1 MRNWILFAFITSF
14 FCSLPGWTEAATPG
28 WTEATLPG
36 RTQAATTDTLLAADL
51 KPLGR
56 TVLNSSHHLEL
67 ITSGAHF
74 GFSFNGTQCALYVTI
89 ADAGGHNYLQYELD
103 GVYQKRIRI
112 EGHSQEPVIITTGQA
127 GQHRVWI
134 YKATEAHTGALIIE
148 KIAAQGI
155 KSLAIPQL
163 PLIEFIGNSI
173 TCGAAADDSEVPCGT
188 GQYHDQH
195 NAYMA
200 YGPRVSRKLNVHF
213 ILASVSGIGI
223 YRTWNRDS
231 PSMPQ
236 VYANA
241 DFQTNGSLKWD
252 FKRYKPA
259 IVSIALGTNDMSKGD
274 GTPRAAFDTVRFV
287 KEYVKFVQLVKANYP
302 AAQIALLSSPMIK
315 GDSREI
321 LQRCLNRIK
330 KEIDARYPNDKR
342 IATFFF
348 QPMDPHGCGGHPN
361 VADHEIMAEEL
372 TPFFA
377 RLLKTP

>member
-1 MRNWILFAFITSF
+1 MRNRVLITIVASV
-14 FCSLPGWTEAATPG
+14 FCMLPGFAKCM
-28 WTEATLPG
+28 LPG
-36 RTQAATTDTLLAADL
+36 SAKTITRDTLFAADL

-56 TVLNSSHHLEL
+56 TVLNGNHHLEL

-74 GFSFNGTQCALYVTI
+74 GFSFEGTGCALYVTI

-112 EGHSQEPVIITTGQA
+112 EAGSKGPLVIKTNNA
-127 GQHRVWI
+127 GQHRIWI

-155 KSLAIPQL
+155 KSLAIPTL

-200 YGPRVSRKLNVHF
+200 YGPRVSRSLHANF

-223 YRTWNRDS
+223 YRTWNRDN

-236 VYANA
+236 VYGNT
-241 DFQTNGSLKWD
+241 DFQVNSLLKWD

-287 KEYVKFVQLVKANYP
+287 NDYVKFVQLVKSKYP
-302 AAQIALLSSPMIK
+302 RARIALLSSPMIK
-315 GDSREI
+315 GASREI
-321 LQRCLNRIK
+321 LQSCLTRIK
-330 KEIDARYPNDKR
+330 KEVDAIYPADKPV
-342 IATFFF
+342 ATFFF

-361 VADHEIMAEEL
+361 VADHQIMAEAL
-372 TPFFA
+372 HPFFE
-377 RLLKTP
+377 RLLKQ